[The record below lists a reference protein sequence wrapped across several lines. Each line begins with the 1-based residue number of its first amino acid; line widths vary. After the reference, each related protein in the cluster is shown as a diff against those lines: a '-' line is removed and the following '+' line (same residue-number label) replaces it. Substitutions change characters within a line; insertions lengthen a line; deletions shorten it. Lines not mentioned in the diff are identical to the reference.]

1 VLGPGRYRILDAVN
15 RWGSI
20 QAAAKV
26 LGMGYKPLWTR
37 ITATERRLGHPQMIK
52 DRSDSRLIPEAEE
65 LMKSYLRLARLV
77 ATESDE
83 VFDRIMKAS
92 LER

>member
-1 VLGPGRYRILDAVN
+1 
-15 RWGSI
+15 
-20 QAAAKV
+20 
-26 LGMGYKPLWTR
+26 
-37 ITATERRLGHPQMIK
+37 MIK
-52 DRSDSRLIPEAEE
+52 DRSGSRLTPEAGD
-65 LMKSYLRLARLV
+65 LMKSYLRMARLV